1 MTLALT
7 AVAVT
12 ANLLGAS
19 MALPQAR
26 HLARTRRVEGV
37 SAAWVGV
44 SMALNGWW
52 FAYGLVSEV
61 WVLLPVSAISLALYA
76 TIAIV
81 LLRSL
86 GRRCLGGLA
95 IGAFGL
101 GASPLPALMLGGWI
115 AAGIAIGLSYGI
127 QLLPAVVAAYRTR
140 LLDGIAPATW
150 LLAFVE
156 ALLWMLYGIGT
167 AEVALVVS
175 GAIGAVLA
183 GAILI
188 RLAITG
194 HRLLRVAV
202 AV

>member
-7 AVAVT
+7 VVAVT

-26 HLARTRRVEGV
+26 HLARTRCVEGV

-76 TIAIV
+76 TIAVV